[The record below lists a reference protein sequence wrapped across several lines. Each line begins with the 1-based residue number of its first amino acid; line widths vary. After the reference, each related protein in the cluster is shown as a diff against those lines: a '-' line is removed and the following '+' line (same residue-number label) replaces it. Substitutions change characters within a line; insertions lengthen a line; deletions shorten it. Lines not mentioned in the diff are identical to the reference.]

1 MKRNWIIIAL
11 VSLAAVAG
19 FFIIAVVVVQS
30 VLQGRSTVSVGSGV
44 GVVELKGPI
53 IDSKETVQQL
63 ADFADDRSVKAIVLR
78 IDSPGGVVGPSQ
90 EICAEVKRV
99 VAKKAVVVS
108 MGSVAA
114 SGGYYVAAPASL
126 IVANPGTITGSIGVI
141 MKLSNVEGLM
151 DKVGLKAVTIKSGPY
166 KDTGATTRSMTPEER
181 EILQQVVGDLHDQ
194 FVRAVA
200 EGRKIPYEEAKQLA
214 DGRVYT
220 GRQAHALKLV
230 DRLGTF
236 RDAVMEAGK
245 LAGIEG
251 EPRLIEPP
259 RKGRLLG
266 RILAEEAS
274 SVLEG
279 LLRQDGSWSVRYQLP
294 EYDGR

>member
-1 MKRNWIIIAL
+1 MKRNWLLIAL
-11 VSLAAVAG
+11 VSIAAVTG
-19 FFIIAVVVVQS
+19 FFILAVVVVQS
-30 VLQGRSTVSVGSGV
+30 LLQGRAVSVGSGV

-63 ADFADDRSVKAIVLR
+63 ADFADERSVRAIVLR

-99 VAKKAVVVS
+99 AAKKAVVVS

-114 SGGYYVAAPASL
+114 SGGYYVAAPASK
-126 IVANPGTITGSIGVI
+126 IFANPGTITGSIGVI

-166 KDTGATTRSMTPEER
+166 KDTGATTRAMTPEER

-220 GRQAHALKLV
+220 GQQALALKLV
-230 DRLGTF
+230 DRIGTF

-266 RILAEEAS
+266 RILAEEAAS
-274 SVLEG
+274 ILEG
-279 LLRQDGSWSVRYQLP
+279 LARQEGSWSVRYQLP
-294 EYDGR
+294 VYGDR